1 MKISVFVSLLVIA
14 LPTTAFAQ
22 RPSVYPLRSQDAAT
36 QGIDNAYCYWQAR
49 KQTGVDMARQS
60 QRPERAAPLRFAADA
75 GKGASEPP
83 LPAQQYG
90 STQPSKETTK
100 ASLSASERQRAS
112 VADGEP
118 SALADSA
125 GASAATRGS
134 AEAPASIAGSSAA
147 ASGTAATLPP
157 LPPPQPPMTSY
168 WQAYGDCMQSR
179 GYGVH

>member
-1 MKISVFVSLLVIA
+1 MKISLLVSLLMIA
-14 LPTTAFAQ
+14 MSTTAFAQ

-36 QGIDNAYCYWQAR
+36 QGMDNAYCYWQAR

-60 QRPERAAPLRFAADA
+60 QRPERAAPVRFAADA

-90 STQPSKETTK
+90 STPSSRETTK

-112 VADGEP
+112 VTDGEP
-118 SALADSA
+118 SAVADAA
-125 GASAATRGS
+125 GASAPTRGS
-134 AEAPASIAGSSAA
+134 AGGPASIAGSSGA
-147 ASGTAATLPP
+147 ASGNAVTLPP
-157 LPPPQPPMTSY
+157 LPPPQPPMTTY